1 MVGTNP
7 NYGSV
12 REHPRNLEL
21 SGRSAAVVTSLLWV
35 MNMKKLFLA
44 LIVALSAYAI
54 VSRGDDVTTL
64 EYQNAAAPFVEHAI
78 EEMTK

>member
-1 MVGTNP
+1 
-7 NYGSV
+7 
-12 REHPRNLEL
+12 
-21 SGRSAAVVTSLLWV
+21 